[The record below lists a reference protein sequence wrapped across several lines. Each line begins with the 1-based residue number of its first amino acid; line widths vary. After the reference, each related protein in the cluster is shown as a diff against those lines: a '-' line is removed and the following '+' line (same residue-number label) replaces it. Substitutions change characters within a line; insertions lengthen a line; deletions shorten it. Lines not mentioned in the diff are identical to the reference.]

1 MSNTTALLT
10 TFDKWL
16 GRQRTRL
23 GEGWRELELGW
34 SSNQIV
40 QQYIRECAYFY
51 SSLEDFEK
59 WLDDYFDDAIKK
71 VMKAA

>member
-1 MSNTTALLT
+1 MSNTSALITRL
-10 TFDKWL
+10 DKWL
-16 GRQRTRL
+16 GVQRARL

-34 SSNQIV
+34 NGNQIV
-40 QQYIRECAYFY
+40 QQYIRECGYFY

-59 WLDDYFDDAIKK
+59 WLDDYFDEAIRK